1 LNFNSPKRK
10 SHGLAFITIMMNLTI
25 FFSLENP
32 MVKLPQDVLQR
43 GEDIYSIVL
52 NYCIDLICWDKTD
65 ELPDY
70 LDVT

>member
-1 LNFNSPKRK
+1 
-10 SHGLAFITIMMNLTI
+10 
-25 FFSLENP
+25 

-70 LDVT
+70 LDVTWVFVKLYVYRMKVKAALNR

>member
-1 LNFNSPKRK
+1 M
-10 SHGLAFITIMMNLTI
+10 A
-25 FFSLENP
+25 
-32 MVKLPQDVLQR
+32 KLPQDLLER
-43 GEDIYSIVL
+43 GVDIYSVVL